1 MKIVYG
7 IKSCDSVKKALKW
20 LQEHHIDAKLHDYR
34 IDGIDQVFI
43 TQIEQLFGWETLLNK
58 RSTTW
63 RNLSE
68 EVKAGLD
75 QQSAVKLLLNNP
87 TLIKR
92 PIILDA
98 KQPLIGFDA
107 KHYQQVLIGE

>member
-20 LQEHHIDAKLHDYR
+20 LQAHQIEAKLHDYR
-34 IDGIDQVFI
+34 IDGIDQAFI
-43 TQIEQLFGWETLLNK
+43 AQIEQLFGWEALLNK

-63 RNLSE
+63 RNLSDD
-68 EVKAGLD
+68 VKTGLN
-75 QQSAVKLLLNNP
+75 QQSAVKLLLDNP

-107 KHYQQVLIGE
+107 TQYQQVLLGE